1 MKLKSK
7 SVRIKRQVLNLV
19 LVVCVIAVLSFSLN
33 ALYRFTMN
41 QLYDESI
48 NQLREVSDHLFE
60 KLEIQL
66 DLQWDY
72 LEKLEEDISDKS
84 VMTQQELAS
93 QLLHAENDL
102 SPVGKTIYLRVI
114 DEDGYYY
121 TNEGRQGLWTGID
134 KLSGADRQSF
144 LIANWLDNENY
155 MAFVTTPNTSLT
167 VDGHEIIYFV
177 LLRSMEDMQP
187 FFRISAYDNKNGVYV
202 IDSSGTILSES
213 GTHDDTNFSGRNLF
227 YSLRELTY
235 PHMDSFD
242 AVLEAAAD
250 GSTVCTDV
258 RIGENRYYLVYNRV
272 PNYDWGVMMLVDAS
286 DVAAT
291 ATQMVDSLLQ
301 IYMLA
306 MLALLAAA
314 VASFSLIVR
323 YHRNRKM
330 LELKEQNEKKLE
342 TSNHALQLSQQ
353 KTEEALETAK
363 SATRA
368 KSQFLANMSHDIRT
382 PMNAIVGVATLMEN
396 CTEDPGKLRY
406 YIKKLQHSSHYMLGL
421 INDILDMS
429 KIEAG
434 EVCLNLEP
442 IKLADQVGQIESI
455 IRSQANE
462 RGHSFSISVT
472 DVSHE
477 YLIGDSVRIRQVF
490 INLLTNAVKYT
501 QRGGNIRFDIRELP
515 CDEPGHARILTSV
528 IDNGIG
534 MSDEFLE
541 HIFEP
546 FTREV
551 SSTTNKIQGTGLGM
565 CIAKSIVDLMGG
577 TITVE
582 SALGRGSRF
591 DVMLTLQIDVEAVRS
606 TNVRSVM
613 LISRDEVLIGNVR
626 AALREEPV
634 ELHVYDEAKDALSH
648 LREDPTE
655 TILLDDI
662 PFETVN
668 MLRNASREAVLI
680 FCCDYAHMEDMRRKI
695 ADSGVD
701 GFVSRPF
708 FYENLIIAVE
718 QAREKGIVRKKEN
731 HSVLSGLRF
740 LCAEDNELNAEILEA
755 LLTMHNA
762 SCTIY
767 PNGAAIVDAFANIRP
782 GDYDAILMDV
792 QMPVMNGMQATRI
805 IRDSDNPLGKT
816 IPIIAMTANAFD
828 SDVRDCLNAG
838 MNLHLAKP
846 LDITALERAMQE
858 LLADGIY
865 PPPRTG
871 VREKKTKIR

>member
-1 MKLKSK
+1 MKLKLK
-7 SVRIKRQVLNLV
+7 SVQAKNQLLNFGLVLLVLAV
-19 LVVCVIAVLSFSLN
+19 LVVSVNLLYSYTMRQ
-33 ALYRFTMN
+33 LYR
-41 QLYDESI
+41 ESI
-48 NQLREVSDHLFE
+48 SQLDEVAGHLFE

-66 DLQWDY
+66 ELQWDY
-72 LEKLEEDISDKS
+72 LAKLEEDVSGVS
-84 VMTQQELAS
+84 AMTQQELAS
-93 QLLHAENDL
+93 QLSHIEHDL
-102 SPVGKTIYLRVI
+102 APVGKTIYLRAI
-114 DEDGYYY
+114 DEDGCYY

-134 KLSGADRQSF
+134 KLNGADRQSF
-144 LIANWLDNENY
+144 LIANWLDNKNY
-155 MAFVTTPNTSLT
+155 MAFVTTPNTELSI
-167 VDGHEIIYFV
+167 DGREIIYFV

-187 FFRISAYDNKNGVYV
+187 FFHISAYGNRNSVYV
-202 IDSSGTILSES
+202 IDNSGTILSES
-213 GTHDDTNFSGRNLF
+213 GTQSETDFSGRNLF
-227 YSLRELTY
+227 HGMRELTY

-242 AVLEAAAD
+242 AVLEA
-250 GSTVCTDV
+250 GSNGDTVCTDV
-258 RIGENRYYLVYNRV
+258 RIGDNRYYLVYNRITD
-272 PNYDWGVMMLVDAS
+272 YDWSVLMLVSSS
-286 DVAAT
+286 DVAAS

-301 IYMLA
+301 VFLVGVLMLVAA
-306 MLALLAAA
+306 M
-314 VASFSLIVR
+314 VASFSLISR
-323 YHRNRKM
+323 YHKNQK
-330 LELKEQNEKKLE
+330 LLDLKEQNEIILK
-342 TSNHALQLSQQ
+342 TSNQALQQSQL
-353 KTEEALETAK
+353 KTEAALETAK

-434 EVCLNLEP
+434 EVRLNLEP

-455 IRSQANE
+455 IRSQSNE
-462 RGHSFSISVT
+462 RGQTFSISVT

-515 CDEPGHARILTSV
+515 CDKPGHVKILTSV
-528 IDNGIG
+528 TDNGVG
-534 MSDEFLE
+534 MSAEFLE

-551 SSTTNKIQGTGLGM
+551 SSTTNKVQGTGLGM
-565 CIAKSIVDLMGG
+565 CIAKSIVDLMDG
-577 TITVE
+577 TISVK
-582 SALGRGSRF
+582 SAPGKGSRF
-591 DVMLTLQIDVEAVRS
+591 DVVLTLEIDSEAARS
-606 TNVRSVM
+606 TEVGSVL
-613 LISRDEVLIGNVR
+613 LISRDRELIDNVR
-626 AALREEPV
+626 AALRESAV
-634 ELHVYDEAKDALSH
+634 VLHVCDDIQTALNQ
-648 LREDPTE
+648 LRENPPE
-655 TILLDDI
+655 TVLLDDVSDQ
-662 PFETVN
+662 TVRV
-668 MLRNASREAVLI
+668 LREAAKDAVLI
-680 FCCDYAHMEDMRRKI
+680 FCCDYAHLEDLRQKI

-708 FYENLIIAVE
+708 FYENLLVAVE
-718 QAREKGIVRKKEN
+718 QARDKGVVRKHEN
-731 HSVLSGLRF
+731 HSPLSGLRF

-767 PNGAAIVDAFANIRP
+767 PNGAAIVEAFASVKP

-792 QMPVMNGMQATRI
+792 QMPIMNGMQATRV
-805 IRDSDNPLGKT
+805 IRDSENPLGKT

-858 LLADGIY
+858 LLSDGTY
-865 PPPRTG
+865 PPRG
-871 VREKKTKIR
+871 QMFVRRRQ